1 MNYFF
6 KKIIGGSLRVKSKLI
21 FWSIIILF
29 AAVYTNAQAPD
40 LVIQKGHTRG
50 ITKINFNNEGNR
62 IITLGNDLATKV
74 WDPFNGRLISDLQ
87 STTGKNGSTYYS
99 PDNKFVLTMSADNSF
114 YLKYNFNFSDPIS
127 GKLFYSIKVNRRED
141 FCISPEGK
149 YFATKADD
157 MGNKFKVFDS
167 YTGKLIRSIKAYSTN
182 DWPPVSINFT
192 TDSTLI
198 VGCLK
203 FFPKDDNGKLF
214 YTIYNILSN
223 KVISSF
229 DDFEGGNDLTFSNT
243 GRYMVSQRGMPP
255 DGDSRIFD
263 LKENKI
269 IWKKDFNLSNIVF
282 SPDDR
287 NFIATCTDVKGIIH
301 KSPNPT
307 VTIEFSTEDTSKY
320 FIIPYINANHIHN
333 IDYGKEA
340 FHSYSPKG
348 NFIAYGLKYEDNN
361 DVSDMVVRIGI
372 YNRKY
377 ELVSV
382 CPTINRPIT
391 ALTFSNDE
399 NYIVAG
405 YDDGSFITWDI
416 REREGKKVAETELI
430 FDPIN
435 EVHID
440 KKSKRLF
447 YLTDDFFYKIDEQ
460 NFSTKQYANFGHLP
474 TSNFTIL
481 DNYSFLYLKKEY
493 PPSTDLVIINNDNM
507 SFKDYISTDRDFKE
521 MELDNAAHSKLSLT
535 SKTSLNAKG
544 EPIFILDNS
553 LQKKQFDSIQILSII
568 KPKSTKSFLLKSS
581 KSVYDFF
588 NFSYNKQEGYYVYLR
603 IDDGIFLVDD
613 KSFQFDKIEKRNE
626 YLTKNRISNNGK
638 YFFSNYS
645 NGAKS
650 GSSHNLE
657 DSSFFYCYDIKS
669 GKLVFRFLNDDPSC
683 KDILGIE
690 NPIFSPDNTT
700 FCIFNKIVN
709 TIYLHET
716 SSGKRVQSLEGHA
729 SSIKGVEYSDD
740 SKFLYSWAEDG
751 TCKKWN
757 LKTGDLVYTLIQF
770 KDHDFAYILPSG
782 YYYISS
788 RSDTKY
794 LNFRWDNK
802 LYSFGQFD
810 LMFNRPDKVL
820 QALGNKDSSLVN
832 LYHKAWLERIKKT
845 GFNESDFEN
854 TKQLQIPT
862 TTLSLDSI
870 STFTRDKNFQLS
882 FSLRDSL
889 FFLNGYTIYINDV
902 PINGI
907 NGTKIAQHTNSISIV
922 KQLELSEGQN
932 KIEVSCINFKGV
944 ESRKEA
950 VYVNYKPTIKATPK
964 VYFIGI
970 GINQYNNNPSF
981 KDLNYCVKDIKDL
994 TSEFSKKYNDISI
1007 DTLLNEKATKEN
1019 ILALKQKLM
1028 LTNIEDKVV
1037 ISFSGHGMV
1046 DNTNN
1051 EFYFVT
1057 GKTNASDPSKE
1068 GVSYSDLEDL
1078 LDSIPARKKL
1088 MLLDACHSGES
1099 EEGVAS
1105 NETIS
1110 KEGGRGNSTDDLNK
1124 DNNSGVQLIDILQ
1137 DAPQNQA
1144 TATSVFKLMK
1154 EAFVD
1159 IRRNN
1164 GAYVISASQSNES
1177 ALENNQVSN
1186 GVFTHAIL
1194 DIMQHNPTINVNEL
1208 NVLVNKKVTELTQG
1222 NQNTANR
1229 QELSDF
1235 NWILW

>member
-1 MNYFF
+1 MNYFE
-6 KKIIGGSLRVKSKLI
+6 KIRNGEHQFLILKLI
-21 FWSIIILF
+21 FGALF
-29 AAVYTNAQAPD
+29 FLFVVVCTNAQAPD
-40 LVIQKGHTRG
+40 LVIQKGHTKG
-50 ITKINFNNEGNR
+50 ITKINFNKDGNR
-62 IITLGNDLATKV
+62 IITLGNDLASKV

-87 STTGKNGSTYYS
+87 STAGKTGSTYYS
-99 PDNKFVLTMSADNSF
+99 PDNKFVLIKSDDNSI
-114 YLKYNFNFSDPIS
+114 NFSDPIT
-127 GKLFYSIKVNRRED
+127 GKLLHSLNVNRKED
-141 FCISPEGK
+141 FCISPQGK
-149 YFATKADD
+149 FFATKGDKN
-157 MGNKFKVFDS
+157 GNEFKIYDCFS
-167 YTGKLIRSIKAYSTN
+167 GKLIRAVKAYSN
-182 DWPPVSINFT
+182 IEWPPTSLMFT
-192 TDSTLI
+192 TDSTVL

-203 FFPKDDNGKLF
+203 FLPNDDRGKLF
-214 YTIYNILSN
+214 YTIYNLLAD
-223 KVISSF
+223 KVISTF
-229 DDFEGGNDLTFSNT
+229 DDYQGGSEITFSNT
-243 GRYMVSQRGMPP
+243 GRYMVSQRGVSPV
-255 DGDSRIFD
+255 GDTRIYD
-263 LKENKI
+263 LKENKF
-269 IWKKDFNLSNIVF
+269 IWQKSFKIKDIVF

-287 NFIATCTDVKGIIH
+287 NFIATCLDFRGEIH

-307 VTIEFSTEDTSKY
+307 VTIEFSTEDSSKY
-320 FIIPYINANHIHN
+320 FIIPYINSNHNHN
-333 IDYGKEA
+333 FDDSKVA
-340 FHSYSPKG
+340 FHCYSPKG

-361 DVSDMVVRIGI
+361 DISDMVVRVGV

-377 ELVSV
+377 ELVSD
-382 CPTINRPIT
+382 CPSIHIPIT
-391 ALTFSNDE
+391 ALRFSNDE

-405 YDDGSFITWDI
+405 YDDGTFITWDI
-416 REREGKKVAETELI
+416 RDPIGKKVAETEQI

-435 EVHID
+435 DVHFD
-440 KKSKRLF
+440 KKSKKLF
-447 YLTDDFFYKIDEQ
+447 YLTHDFFYKTEEH
-460 NFSTKQYANFGHLP
+460 NFLNKKYANFGFLP
-474 TSNFTIL
+474 TSNFEIL
-481 DNYSFLYLKKEY
+481 ENYSLLYY
-493 PPSTDLVIINNDNM
+493 ADYNSTLANLIIINNDSMSFNDYITTKRDFEGIDSKTGYINM
-507 SFKDYISTDRDFKE
+507 SLR
-521 MELDNAAHSKLSLT
+521 SKAI
-535 SKTSLNAKG
+535 LNASGK
-544 EPIFILDNS
+544 PISYSKSFE
-553 LQKKQFDSIQILSII
+553 KKKWYDSIRTLSIT
-568 KPKSTKSFLLKSS
+568 KQNGTKSSLLFNS
-581 KSVYDFF
+581 KFKNELF
-588 NFSYNKQEGYYVYLR
+588 NFPYNKKEGYYVYSGVN
-603 IDDGIFLVDD
+603 DDIYLVDD
-613 KSFQFDKIEKRNE
+613 KSFEFNKISNRFSFVKNISQNGRYLFTTKKKGTKIESPT
-626 YLTKNRISNNGK
+626 YLTDTA
-638 YFFSNYS
+638 Y
-645 NGAKS
+645 
-650 GSSHNLE
+650 L
-657 DSSFFYCYDIKS
+657 YCYDLRT
-669 GKLVFRFLNDDPSC
+669 GQLMFRFLYDDNTF
-683 KDILGIE
+683 KDDFGTVRT
-690 NPIFSPDNTT
+690 IFSPDNST
-700 FCIFNKIVN
+700 FCIFNMIDNK
-709 TIYLHET
+709 IYLHET
-716 SSGKRVQSLEGHA
+716 ISGKRVQTLKGHA
-729 SSIKGVEYSDD
+729 SLIKGVEYSDD
-740 SKFLYSWAEDG
+740 SKFLYSWSEDG

-770 KDHDFAYILPSG
+770 KDHDFAYILPNG

-802 LYSFGQFD
+802 MYSFGQFD

-820 QALGNKDSSLVN
+820 EAIGSKDSSLIS

-845 GFNESDFEN
+845 GFNESDFDN
-854 TKQLQIPT
+854 TKQLQIPVT
-862 TTLSLDSI
+862 SIMLDSI
-870 STFTRDKNFQLS
+870 STITKDKYLKLS

-889 FFLNGYTIYINDV
+889 FLLNGYTIYINDV

-907 NGTKIAQHTNSISIV
+907 NGTKITEQPNSISIV
-922 KQLELSEGQN
+922 KQLELSEGKN
-932 KIEVSCINFKGV
+932 KIEVSCINIKGV
-944 ESRKEA
+944 ESRKET
-950 VYVNYKPTIKATPK
+950 VYVNYKPTIESIPR

-994 TSEFSKKYNDISI
+994 TAEFSKKFKDIII

-1028 LTNIEDKVV
+1028 QSNIEDKVI

-1099 EEGVAS
+1099 EEGVVS
-1105 NETIS
+1105 NETIG
-1110 KEGGRGNSTDDLNK
+1110 KEGSRGNSSDDLNK
-1124 DNNSGVQLIDILQ
+1124 DNNSGVQLIDVLQ

-1194 DIMQHNPTINVNEL
+1194 DIMQQNPAITVNEL

-1235 NWILW
+1235 NWKLW

>member
-1 MNYFF
+1 MSFFF
-6 KKIIGGSLRVKSKLI
+6 KKTKRVNQLEKPKLI
-21 FWSIIILF
+21 FGVLF
-29 AAVYTNAQAPD
+29 LLFGVVSTKAQAPD
-40 LVIQKGHTRG
+40 LVIQKGHTKG
-50 ITKINFNNEGNR
+50 ITKINFNPDGNR
-62 IITLGNDLATKV
+62 IITLGKDMATKI

-87 STTGKNGSTYYS
+87 STTGNSGSAFYS
-99 PDNKFVLTMSADNSF
+99 ADNRFVLTKTTDNSF
-114 YLKYNFNFSDPIS
+114 YTSSYYNFSDPIT
-127 GKLFYSIKVNRRED
+127 GKLFHSLKVAGGDD
-141 FCISPEGK
+141 FCISPKGK
-149 YFATKADD
+149 YFATKHDD
-157 MGNKFKVFDS
+157 NGNEFKIFDS
-167 YTGKLIRSIKAYSTN
+167 YSGKLIRTVKAYSTI
-182 DWPPVSINFT
+182 DWPPVSIDFT
-192 TDSTLI
+192 TDSTII

-203 FFPKDDNGKLF
+203 FFPKDDQGKLF
-214 YTIYNILSN
+214 YTVYNLLSD

-229 DDFEGGNDLTFSNT
+229 DDYKGGYVVTFSNT
-243 GRYMVSQRGMPP
+243 GRYMVSQTGVDPV
-255 DGDSRIFD
+255 GDTRIFD

-269 IWKKDFNLSNIVF
+269 IWQKDYKIWNIVF

-287 NFIATCTDVKGIIH
+287 NFIATLYYGQ
-301 KSPNPT
+301 P
-307 VTIEFSTEDTSKY
+307 IEFSTEDSSKY
-320 FIIPYINANHIHN
+320 FIIPNIISNHIHN
-333 IDYGKEA
+333 IDFLKVVY
-340 FHSYSPKG
+340 HCYSPKG

-361 DVSDMVVRIGI
+361 DVSDMLVRVGI

-382 CPTINRPIT
+382 CPSIGIPIT
-391 ALTFSNDE
+391 ALSFSNDE

-405 YDDGSFITWDI
+405 YEDGSFITWDI
-416 REREGKKVAETELI
+416 REPIGKKVAETELI

-435 EVHID
+435 EVHFD
-440 KKSKRLF
+440 KKSNRLF
-447 YLTDDFFYKIDEQ
+447 YRTDENFYKSEDH
-460 NFSTKQYANFGHLP
+460 NFLNKKFANLGHLP
-474 TSNFTIL
+474 SNHFAIFE
-481 DNYSFLYLKKEY
+481 NYSFFYFPENNPLAV
-493 PPSTDLVIINNDNM
+493 DLVIINNDSL
-507 SFKDYISTDRDFKE
+507 SFNEYRTSNRDLKGL
-521 MELDNAAHSKLSLT
+521 ELDHTGNTKLSIT
-535 SKTSLNAKG
+535 SKAILNANG
-544 EPIFILDNS
+544 NPISYSYDYE
-553 LQKKQFDSIQILSII
+553 KKKKFDSIKIISIT
-568 KPKSTKSFLLKSS
+568 KQNSTKNFLLSSS
-581 KSVYDFF
+581 KSNNDFL
-588 NFSYNKQEGYYVYLR
+588 NFPYNKKEGYYIYLGVNGVTYL
-603 IDDGIFLVDD
+603 IDD
-613 KSFQFDKIEKRNE
+613 KSFQFNKIRNKIYFVRNISTNGRYLFTAKNKEIKIGAPE
-626 YLTKNRISNNGK
+626 YFRDTA
-638 YFFSNYS
+638 FM
-645 NGAKS
+645 
-650 GSSHNLE
+650 
-657 DSSFFYCYDIKS
+657 YCYDLRTD
-669 GKLVFRFLNDDPSC
+669 KLVFRFLYDDKSFADEFSMISPV
-683 KDILGIE
+683 
-690 NPIFSPDNTT
+690 FSPDNTT
-700 FCIFNKIVN
+700 FCIYNKNVN
-709 TIYLHET
+709 DIYLHE
-716 SSGKRVQSLEGHA
+716 SISGKRVQKLKGHA
-729 SSIKGVEYSDD
+729 SLIKGVEYSDD
-740 SKFLYSWAEDG
+740 SKFLYSWSEDG

-757 LKTGDLVYTLIQF
+757 LKTGELVYTLIQF
-770 KDHDFAYILPSG
+770 KDHDFAYILPNG

-845 GFNESDFEN
+845 GFNETDFEN
-854 TKQLQIPT
+854 TKLLQIPT
-862 TTLSLDSI
+862 TALMLDSI
-870 STFTRDKNFQLS
+870 STFTKDKNLKLS
-882 FSLRDSL
+882 FSLRDSMFL
-889 FFLNGYTIYINDV
+889 LNGYTIYINDV

-907 NGTKIAQHTNSISIV
+907 NGTKIAPQKNSISII

-932 KIEVSCINFKGV
+932 KIEVSCNNIKGV

-950 VYVNYKPTIKATPK
+950 VYVNYKPTIESTPR

-994 TSEFSKKYNDISI
+994 TAEFSKKFKDIII

-1028 LTNIEDKVV
+1028 QTNIEDKVI

-1099 EEGVAS
+1099 EEGVVS
-1105 NETIS
+1105 NETIG
-1110 KEGGRGNSTDDLNK
+1110 KEGSRGNSSDDLNK
-1124 DNNSGVQLIDILQ
+1124 DNNSGVQLIDVLQ

-1194 DIMQHNPTINVNEL
+1194 DIMQQNPAITVNEL

-1235 NWILW
+1235 NWKLW

>member
-1 MNYFF
+1 MNNF
-6 KKIIGGSLRVKSKLI
+6 IIKSIVGSQLVKPVH
-21 FWSIIILF
+21 ILGVLF
-29 AAVYTNAQAPD
+29 CLLGVIYTKAQAPD

-50 ITKINFNNEGNR
+50 ITKINFNKDGKR
-62 IITLGNDLATKV
+62 IITVGNDLATKV

-87 STTGKNGSTYYS
+87 STTGRTGSIYYS
-99 PDNKFVLTMSADNSF
+99 PDNRFVLTVSSENSF
-114 YLKYNFNFSDPIS
+114 YSKFNYNFSDPIT
-127 GKLFYSIKVNRRED
+127 GKLFHSFEANRMTD
-141 FCISPEGK
+141 LCISTMGN
-149 YFATKADD
+149 YFATKDD
-157 MGNKFKVFDS
+157 QKGNEFKIFDS
-167 YTGKLIRSIKAYSTN
+167 YTGKLIRVVKAYSN
-182 DWPPVSINFT
+182 IDWPTVSINFT

-203 FFPKDDNGKLF
+203 FLPNDDKGKLF
-214 YTIYNILSN
+214 YTIYNLLSD

-229 DDFEGGNDLTFSNT
+229 DDYQGGTEITYSNT
-243 GRYMVSQRGMPP
+243 GRYMITQRGVSPV
-255 DGDSRIFD
+255 GDTRIYD

-269 IWKKDFNLSNIVF
+269 IWQKGFKTTNIVF

-287 NFIATCTDVKGIIH
+287 NFIATCLDYKGEIH

-307 VTIEFSTEDTSKY
+307 VTIEFSTEDSSKY
-320 FIIPYINANHIHN
+320 FIIPYINAKHIHN
-333 IDYGKEA
+333 FDFSKVA

-348 NFIAYGLKYEDNN
+348 NFIAYGLKYEDDN
-361 DVSDMVVRIGI
+361 DISDMVVRVGV

-382 CPTINRPIT
+382 CPSIGIPIT
-391 ALTFSNDE
+391 ALSFSNDE
-399 NYIVAG
+399 NNIVAG

-416 REREGKKVAETELI
+416 REPEGKKVAETELI

-435 EVHID
+435 DVHFD

-447 YLTDDFFYKIDEQ
+447 YLTDDFFYKTEEH
-460 NFSTKQYANFGHLP
+460 NFSTTKFADFGHLRN
-474 TSNFTIL
+474 SNFAIFE
-481 DNYSFLYLKKEY
+481 NYSFLYLAGNNPQPEN
-493 PPSTDLVIINNDNM
+493 LVVINNDSM
-507 SFKDYISTDRDFKE
+507 SFKDYITTRRDFKE
-521 MELDNAAHSKLSLT
+521 MELDKAGHTKLSIT
-535 SKTSLNAKG
+535 SKAVLNANG
-544 EPIFILDNS
+544 NPITYSYDFEK
-553 LQKKQFDSIQILSII
+553 QKKFDSIKMISITKQNSIKNIL
-568 KPKSTKSFLLKSS
+568 LLSS
-581 KSVYDFF
+581 KSKNAFF
-588 NFSYNKQEGYYVYLR
+588 NFPYNQKDGYYVYFGVNG
-603 IDDGIFLVDD
+603 DVYFVDD
-613 KSFQFDKIEKRNE
+613 RTFQFSKIRNGIRFVR
-626 YLTKNRISNNGK
+626 NISTNGK
-638 YFFSNYS
+638 YFFTTKKKGVRIEAPEYLTDT
-645 NGAKS
+645 AYM
-650 GSSHNLE
+650 
-657 DSSFFYCYDIKS
+657 YCYDLKS
-669 GKLVFRFLNDDPSC
+669 DKLVFRFLYDNKSFADEFGMVSPV
-683 KDILGIE
+683 
-690 NPIFSPDNTT
+690 FSPDNTT
-700 FCIFNKIVN
+700 FCIYNQIDDK
-709 TIYLHET
+709 IYLHET
-716 SSGKRVQSLEGHA
+716 NGGKRVQTLKGHA
-729 SSIKGVEYSDD
+729 SLIKGVEYSDD
-740 SKFLYSWAEDG
+740 SKFLYSWSEDG

-757 LKTGDLVYTLIQF
+757 LKTGELVYSLIQF

-820 QALGNKDSSLVN
+820 QALGNKDSALVN

-845 GFNESDFEN
+845 GYNESDFEN

-862 TTLSLDSI
+862 TTLRLDSI
-870 STFTRDKNFQLS
+870 STFTKEKYFQLS
-882 FSLRDSL
+882 FSLQDSL

-907 NGTKIAQHTNSISIV
+907 NGTKITQKTNSISIV
-922 KQLELSEGQN
+922 KQLELSEGLN
-932 KIEVSCINFKGV
+932 KIEVSCINIKGV

-950 VYVNYKPTIKATPK
+950 LYVNYKPAVETTSK

-994 TSEFSKKYNDISI
+994 TTEFSKKFKDISI
-1007 DTLLNEKATKEN
+1007 DTLLNENATKEN

-1028 LTNIEDKVV
+1028 QTKIEDKVI

-1068 GVSYSDLEDL
+1068 GVSYSDLEEL

-1099 EEGVAS
+1099 EEGVVS
-1105 NETIS
+1105 NETIG
-1110 KEGGRGNSTDDLNK
+1110 KEGSRGNRTDDLNK

-1137 DAPQNQA
+1137 DVPLNQA

-1194 DIMQHNPTINVNEL
+1194 DIMQQTKTITVNEL
-1208 NVLVNKKVTELTQG
+1208 NILANKKVIELTQG

-1235 NWILW
+1235 NWLLW